1 MMWGYGFGWGSM
13 FLMSLGGILWIA
25 LLIVLAWAAIR
36 WFNSKTS
43 TAAPPTSGP
52 SAMEIL
58 RQRYARGEIDT
69 ATFEQMRE
77 RLETSDARRQQY
89 DNQTITSGR

>member
-1 MMWGYGFGWGSM
+1 MWGYGFGWGSM
-13 FLMSLGGILWIA
+13 FLWIT
-25 LLIVLAWAAIR
+25 LLIVLAWAAIH
-36 WFNSKTS
+36 WFTKKTN
-43 TAAPPTSGP
+43 AAVSPPSGL

-58 RQRYARGEIDT
+58 HQRYARGEIDT